1 MTVPFSARRRAEE
14 FDALVSGTA
23 PAGRDRATS
32 PTRRP
37 PLTERDAE
45 RFADLLAL
53 VDDLRAVPAPAP
65 RAEFTASLRERLLA
79 EADTVLVAQSTRRR
93 EDEARLTLPVRP
105 RSRDRRVAALLGGAA
120 LVGATTSM
128 AVAAQTALPGDSLYP
143 VKRAIEDARTGLS
156 STDADRGEQLLASAR
171 GRLAE
176 VDALTRDDSPTRDAA
191 VADTL
196 TTFEQQATEAA
207 DLLLDA
213 YAESGDE
220 QLVRSLRTFTATGLD
235 RLDLVEPGVP
245 DAARDELVAAGSTLA
260 EIDARAAAACPAC
273 GGGVSTLPPFL
284 LTASVPGR
292 EVGTVLLESSA
303 SIVDRGRSGAQA
315 SVPSTIS
322 GQDVGGVVVP
332 DLDTTVPTVPGG
344 GDTGGTTGGTTGG
357 GGSTPPTVPGKDPV
371 KPVKE
376 TVDDVTKLL
385 TGDVPDLVEEVPVV
399 GPVADPALDGV
410 DDVVGGV
417 GDTLDQTGD
426 ALEGTGDSLLDR

>member
-23 PAGRDRATS
+23 LAGRHRDGSTD
-32 PTRRP
+32 PRP

-45 RFADLLAL
+45 RFADLLAV

-65 RAEFTASLRERLLA
+65 RADFTASLRERLLA

-105 RSRDRRVAALLGGAA
+105 RSRDRRLAALLGGAA

-156 STDADRGEQLLASAR
+156 PTDADRGEQLLDMAS

-176 VDALTRDDSPTRDAA
+176 VDELTRDDSPTRDAA

-213 YAESGDE
+213 YGESGDE

-235 RLDLVEPGVP
+235 RLDLLEPGVP
-245 DAARDELVAAGSTLA
+245 DSARDELVAAGSTLA
-260 EIDARAAAACPAC
+260 ELDARAAAACPSC

-284 LTASVPGR
+284 LTVSVPGR
-292 EVGTVLLESSA
+292 DVGTVLQESSA
-303 SIVDRGRSGAQA
+303 SIVDRGRSGVQV

-322 GQDVGGVVVP
+322 GQDVGGIVVP
-332 DLDTTVPTVPGG
+332 DLDTALPTSPGG
-344 GDTGGTTGGTTGG
+344 GDTGGTTGGTTDG
-357 GGSTPPTVPGKDPV
+357 GGSTTPTLPGKDAT

-399 GPVADPALDGV
+399 GPVADPVVDGV
-410 DDVVGGV
+410 VDGA
-417 GDTLDQTGD
+417 GDTLDQTGEV
-426 ALEGTGDSLLDR
+426 LEGTGDSLLD

>member
-14 FDALVSGTA
+14 FDALVSGA
-23 PAGRDRATS
+23 PNAGRHRAGATTS
-32 PTRRP
+32 RA

-65 RAEFTASLRERLLA
+65 RPAFTASLRERLMA
-79 EADTVLVAQSTRRR
+79 EADTVLVAQSDRRR
-93 EDEARLTLPVRP
+93 EDEARLALPVRP
-105 RSRDRRVAALLGGAA
+105 RSRDRRLAVLVGGAA

-156 STDADRGEQLLASAR
+156 STDADRGERLLASA
-171 GRLAE
+171 GDRLAE
-176 VDALTRDDSPTRDAA
+176 VDELTRDGSPTRDAA

-196 TTFEQQATEAA
+196 VTFEQQTGEAA

-220 QLVRSLRTFTATGLD
+220 RLVLSLRAFTGAGLD
-235 RLDLVEPGVP
+235 RLSLLEQSVP
-245 DAARDELVAAGSTLA
+245 DSARDELVSAGTALA
-260 EIDARAAAACPAC
+260 DIDARAATTCPSC
-273 GGGVSTLPPFL
+273 GGGVATLPPFL
-284 LTASVPGR
+284 LTASAPGQD
-292 EVGTVLLESSA
+292 VGTVLRESSA
-303 SIVDRGRSGAQA
+303 SIVDRGRSGAQV
-315 SVPSTIS
+315 SVPLTIS
-322 GQDVGGVVVP
+322 GQDVGGIVVP
-332 DLDTTVPTVPGG
+332 DLDTTLPTDPGG

-357 GGSTPPTVPGKDPV
+357 GGSTPPTVPGKDTV
-371 KPVKE
+371 KPVKD

-399 GPVADPALDGV
+399 GPAVDPAVDG
-410 DDVVGGV
+410 VVGGV

-426 ALEGTGDSLLDR
+426 TLDGTGDSLLD